1 MSDTVEKLAQFVV
14 DTKYEDLPNDV
25 VHATKYLL
33 LDSIGCGLA
42 SVTTDRGKMSIAM
55 AKKMGGP
62 PESSI
67 IGVGDKVSNVSAAYV
82 NGELINST
90 DYDSLI
96 FPGGHVPPYVV
107 PPTLAIAESK
117 NVSGRDL
124 LLATA
129 LGFEVA
135 VRIPAGLMKNMFTG
149 KGKEAS
155 FSWGKRGGQ
164 AYSNFGASAGA
175 AKLLS
180 LDKERMAQA
189 LGISGHLCQ
198 VLTHVRYSFSDNRP
212 LTKYGVPGWQNTG
225 GIMAALLAEMGY
237 MGDTTVFDG
246 EYGFFNFCGYE
257 GEVDLKAIT
266 RDIGKKWNFLRI
278 TYKPYPCCRMLHG
291 GIDCLY
297 KVIGENNIKPEE
309 IESIEVMGH
318 PTIELPCFKHK
329 EVENVVDAQFNAAYV
344 FSVVANGVS
353 VGPEWQDY
361 ATMHDPKIRKFM
373 NKIKFRGHPDFVT
386 KVQKDMSVQIY
397 TVDVIAR
404 GKKFHEE
411 TLHPSG
417 TVGTEGAM
425 SDGALESKFRHN
437 AARILTQVKINS
449 AMKALLNLEKVEKVS
464 ELMKEITL

>member
-1 MSDTVEKLAQFVV
+1 MSDTVQKIANFVV
-14 DTKYEDLPNDV
+14 DTQYEDLPADV
-25 VHATKYLL
+25 LHATKYLI

-90 DYDSLI
+90 DYDTLI
-96 FPGGHVPPYVV
+96 FPGGHVPPYVI
-107 PPTLAIAESK
+107 PPTLAVAESK
-117 NVSGRDL
+117 NVSGKDM

-135 VRIPAGLMKNMFTG
+135 VRVPKGLLKKMFTG
-149 KGKEAS
+149 TGKEAS

-175 AKLLS
+175 AKLLG
-180 LDKERMAQA
+180 LDKERMAYA

-257 GEVDLKAIT
+257 GEVDLEAIT
-266 RDIGKKWNFLRI
+266 RDIGKEWSFIGI

-297 KVIGENNIKPEE
+297 KIIQEKNIRPEE

-329 EVENVVDAQFNAAYV
+329 EVENVVDAQFNASYV
-344 FSVVANGVS
+344 FSVVANGIRI
-353 VGPEWQDY
+353 GPEWQDY
-361 ATMHDPKIRKFM
+361 TTMHDPKIREFM
-373 NKIKFRGHPDFVT
+373 NKIKFQGHPDFVA
-386 KVQKDMSVQIY
+386 KAQQDMSVQIF

-425 SDGALESKFRHN
+425 SEADLENKFRHN

-449 AMKALLNLEKVEKVS
+449 AMRALLNLEKVDNVS
-464 ELMKEITL
+464 DLMKEITL